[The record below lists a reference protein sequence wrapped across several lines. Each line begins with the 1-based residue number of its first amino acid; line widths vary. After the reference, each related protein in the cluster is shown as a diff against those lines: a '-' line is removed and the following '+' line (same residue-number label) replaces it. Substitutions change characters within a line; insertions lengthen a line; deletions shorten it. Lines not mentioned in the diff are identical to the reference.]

1 MSTWSFRLIL
11 FYLLI
16 LFTQPHFRFT
26 FLIPFHLGDLTFGG
40 GVVLH
45 VFDCISKGKKI
56 IRLSAVTKMCL
67 LILTLSVVSHFFNVN
82 ASNTEWN
89 PLIDSIFKV
98 CLIIMVLDAQTDS
111 IYRASAITAV
121 LALGTLWWLKGGVRL
136 AQAGAT
142 WGSGDRLMGA
152 NVSII
157 QNPNDFAYLTAFFLP
172 AYFLFFQLAGKR
184 YLKLGCLA
192 AFFIGTYIV
201 LQTGSRT
208 GFLCLLT
215 VYSFYFPVFLKR
227 HKPFLV
233 AGAAG
238 IMVMLGLV
246 SIGGAGLIPEGNL
259 KRIAGIGNLILEIF
273 DPEKAK
279 VQDEMSVVER
289 EDADSGRIR
298 YKKAMA
304 TLSLVLKHP
313 LMGVGTSPRTEVFE
327 GNYLVYGMVHTES
340 LVAGRIMG
348 LPGIVIYLATL
359 YLPFRWGRDVRRM
372 TADTWPQLANFAYA
386 LQAQALVILV
396 GGAFS
401 PSVFNF
407 PHMTM
412 FVVSGAIYRL
422 ALQHAAEWRPA
433 VPDLPAHLRPAY
445 A

>member
-1 MSTWSFRLIL
+1 MSSWSFRLIL

-26 FLIPFHLGDLTFGG
+26 FLIPFRLGDITFGG
-40 GVVLH
+40 GVMLH
-45 VFDCISKGKKI
+45 FFDCISKGKKI
-56 IRLSAVTKMCL
+56 IRLGAVTKMCL
-67 LILTLSVVSHFFNVN
+67 LILSLSLISHYFNIN
-82 ASNTEWN
+82 AANHNWN

-98 CLIIMVLDAQTDS
+98 CLVIIILDAQTDS
-111 IYRASAITAV
+111 VYRASAVTAV

-172 AYFLFFQLAGKR
+172 IYFLFFQLSGKR
-184 YLKLGCLA
+184 YLKAACLA
-192 AFFIGTYIV
+192 CFFIGSYIV
-201 LQTGSRT
+201 LETGSRT
-208 GFLCLLT
+208 GFLCLVT
-215 VYSFYFPVFLKR
+215 VYAFYFPIFLKR

-233 AGAAG
+233 AGSVG
-238 IMVMLGLV
+238 IMFMFGLV
-246 SIGGAGLIPEGNL
+246 SVGGAGLVSEGNL

-279 VQDEMSVVER
+279 TQEEMSIEER

-298 YKKAMA
+298 YKKAAA
-304 TLSLVLKHP
+304 TLALVLKHP
-313 LMGVGTSPRTEVFE
+313 LMGIGTAPRMDVFE

-348 LPGIVIYLATL
+348 VPGILIYLATL

-372 TADTWPQLANFAYA
+372 TEDTWPQLYNFAYA

-412 FVVSGAIYRL
+412 FVVSGAIYRI
-422 ALQHAAEWRPA
+422 ALQHAAEWRP
-433 VPDLPAHLRPAY
+433 VQELPANLRPAY

>member
-1 MSTWSFRLIL
+1 MSSWSFRLIL

-26 FLIPFHLGDLTFGG
+26 FLIPFRLGDITFGG
-40 GVVLH
+40 GVLLH
-45 VFDCISKGKKI
+45 FFDCISKGKKI
-56 IRLSAVTKMCL
+56 IRLGSVTKMCL
-67 LILTLSVVSHFFNVN
+67 LILSLSLISHFFNVN
-82 ASNTEWN
+82 ASNHNWN

-98 CLIIMVLDAQTDS
+98 CLVIIILDAQTDS
-111 IYRASAITAV
+111 IYRASAVTAV
-121 LALGTLWWLKGGVRL
+121 LSLGTLWWLKGGVQL
-136 AQAGAT
+136 ARAGAT

-172 AYFLFFQLAGKR
+172 AYFLFFQLSGKR
-184 YLKLGCLA
+184 YLKLACLA
-192 AFFIGTYIV
+192 AFFIGTYII

-208 GFLCLLT
+208 GFLCLVT
-215 VYSFYFPVFLKR
+215 VYAFYLPLFLKR

-233 AGAAG
+233 AGTVG
-238 IMVMLGLV
+238 IMFMLGLV

-273 DPEKAK
+273 DLAKAK
-279 VQDEMSVVER
+279 TQDEMSIEER

-298 YKKAMA
+298 YKKAAA
-304 TLSLVLKHP
+304 TLDLVLRHP
-313 LMGVGTSPRTEVFE
+313 FMGVGTSPRQAVFE
-327 GNYLVYGMVHTES
+327 NNYLVYGMVHTES

-348 LPGIVIYLATL
+348 VPGILIYLFTL

-372 TADTWPQLANFAYA
+372 TANTWPQLYNFAYA
-386 LQAQALVILV
+386 LQAQALVIFV

-412 FVVSGAIYRL
+412 FVVSGAIYRI
-422 ALQHAAEWRPA
+422 ALQHAAEWQP
-433 VPDLPAHLRPAY
+433 VQELPANLRPAY